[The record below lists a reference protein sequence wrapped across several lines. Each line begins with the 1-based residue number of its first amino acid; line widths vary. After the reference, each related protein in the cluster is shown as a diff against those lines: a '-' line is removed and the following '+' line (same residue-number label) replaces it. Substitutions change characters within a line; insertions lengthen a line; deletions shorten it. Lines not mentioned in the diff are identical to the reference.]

1 MENLSGFVGLLCI
14 WGVLYGFYTL
24 SVKGFGEQE

>member
-14 WGVLYGFYTL
+14 WGLLYGFYAV
-24 SVKGFGEQE
+24 SVKGYGERD